1 MRLSLGIRGAR
12 LIALLTATAFLSLSL
27 SYVWLH
33 LTSPFDGARLGPD
46 EPFGE
51 TAWRDGG
58 IVATPLESSLRGLQP
73 EDLIVAVDGTS
84 IETWVQVLATVDFP
98 RPQWKLDQIVIYT
111 VIRNGSRLDVPIRL
125 RSYPLGAVLA
135 TTGTLPITLAIFLS
149 IATYIFLRRP
159 QEQAAIP
166 LLMCPYSMLPAATAI
181 LFGLQISDL
190 VGGTGF
196 WLFKLASFGAAT
208 MGVISLLN
216 FALIFPQPH
225 PVLSRHRT
233 LSLLMRIFPVAACST
248 YLVVMRFQTASM
260 FAWIGLLNATWPVPI
275 LVYLGLSLITL
286 VSGQLFGSHDAVTR
300 QQGRLVV
307 FSIIV
312 MSAVGIVFGL
322 FPKIILGHVL
332 IDRNVLALFP
342 LGFVGAVA
350 VAVLRYHLFDIDIVI
365 NRTLVYGAVT
375 AIVVVLYG
383 LVVGSLSALF
393 ESSGNF
399 LISLL
404 ATGLIAV
411 IFQPLRER
419 LQRSVN
425 RLMYGERDDP
435 YTMLAQLGQRLKA
448 TLTPDRV
455 LPTIVETVAQ
465 ALKLPY
471 VAIAL
476 KQGDWLVSAAT
487 FGLLKDKPLR
497 LPLVYQA
504 DLIGELIL
512 APRGPGEPFSPA
524 DLRLL
529 DGLAHQVGIAAHAV
543 RLTADLQRSREQ
555 LVTAREEERRRLWR
569 DLHDGLGQALASLT
583 LQLDALRNLL
593 PHDPAAAVPLV
604 SDLKAETQ
612 AAITDIRRLVY
623 ELRPPALDELGLV
636 AALREHV
643 EQYNHA
649 DNLSVR
655 LEAPERLPPLPAAVE
670 VAAYRIALEA
680 VTNVVQ
686 HANAH
691 SCTMRL
697 TLTDGLCLEVI
708 DDGCGLPAR
717 RSTGV
722 GLRSMQERAAE
733 LGGSCLIELAQT
745 GGTRVLARLPLPQA

>member
-1 MRLSLGIRGAR
+1 MVVLAAT
-12 LIALLTATAFLSLSL
+12 ALLALSL
-27 SYVWLH
+27 SYLWLH
-33 LTSPFDGARLGPD
+33 LAVPFDGARLGPD

-51 TAWRDGG
+51 TAWKSGG
-58 IVATPLESSLRGLQP
+58 ILATPLEDSADGLHQN
-73 EDLIVAVDGTS
+73 DLIVAVDGTR
-84 IETWVQVLATVDFP
+84 IETWVEGLATPGFP
-98 RPQWKLDQIVIYT
+98 RPQWKLDQIVPYT

-125 RSYPLGAVLA
+125 RPYPLGAILA

-159 QEQAAIP
+159 QEQATIP

-181 LFGLQISDL
+181 LFGLQISDI

-196 WLFKLASFGAAT
+196 WLFKLASFGAT
-208 MGVISLLN
+208 TSGVISLLN
-216 FALIFPQPH
+216 FALVFPQPH
-225 PVLSRHRT
+225 PLLSRHRA
-233 LSLLMRIFPVAACST
+233 LSLLMRILPIAACGT
-248 YLVVMRFQTASM
+248 YLIIMRFQTASM
-260 FAWIGLLNATWPVPI
+260 FAWIGLLNATWPIPI
-275 LVYLGLSLITL
+275 MVYMGLSLITL

-307 FSIIV
+307 FSISV

-332 IDRNVLALFP
+332 IDRNILALFP

-365 NRTLVYGAVT
+365 NRALVYGAVT
-375 AIVVVLYG
+375 TIVVILYG

-419 LQRSVN
+419 LQRGVN

-435 YTMLAQLGQRLKA
+435 YTMLALLGQRLKA
-448 TLTPDRV
+448 TLTPDMV

-476 KQGDWLVSAAT
+476 KQGDSLVPAAT

-504 DLIGELIL
+504 EPIGELIL
-512 APRGPGEPFSPA
+512 APRGPGEVFSPA

-555 LVTAREEERRRLWR
+555 LVTAREEERRRLRR
-569 DLHDGLGQALASLT
+569 DLHDGLGQALAALT
-583 LQLDALRNLL
+583 LQLDAVRNLL
-593 PHDPAAAVPLV
+593 PHDPVAAVPLV
-604 SDLKAETQ
+604 SDLKAETH

-636 AALREHV
+636 LALREHI

-649 DNLSVR
+649 DGLSVR

-680 VTNVVQ
+680 LTNVVC
-686 HANAH
+686 HANAR
-691 SCTMRL
+691 SCMMRL
-697 TLTDGLCLEVI
+697 TLMDGLCLEVI
-708 DDGCGLPAR
+708 DDGCGLPVR
-717 RSTGV
+717 RSRGV
-722 GLRSMQERAAE
+722 GLRAMCERAAE
-733 LGGSCLIELAQT
+733 LGGTCLIESPQT
-745 GGTRVLARLPLPQA
+745 GGTRVLARLPLPKA